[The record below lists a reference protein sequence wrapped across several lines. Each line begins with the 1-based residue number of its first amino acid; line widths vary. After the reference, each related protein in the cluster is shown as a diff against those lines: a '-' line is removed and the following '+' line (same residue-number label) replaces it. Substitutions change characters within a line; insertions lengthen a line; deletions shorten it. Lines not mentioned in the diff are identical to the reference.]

1 MFTDK
6 RMLYAAD
13 ADGSNVK
20 KIWEA
25 PQSVDGVRFSPN
37 GRELTVSLWTSKNPS
52 RLWRL
57 KANGEG
63 AHPLLPNWPAKAE
76 QWGAQWTP
84 DGRHFIFSSDSEG
97 RPNVYELVAPR
108 WFEFWKKPVAVR
120 ITGNQIPIVAS
131 APARDSNHLFVLGTS
146 VQGAMQA
153 LDPRT
158 GRLEPYLGGLSA
170 SEFVISPDRQWMAY
184 TEFPTGHLWKSKIDG
199 SQPIQLTNS
208 DTGSVR
214 WSPDGKSL
222 VYTDGYKLHLISADG
237 GAPETLIATGEY
249 DVMPSWSPDGK
260 SIAFSYYNFTD
271 QPQDGIFTVELASRK
286 VSMMPHTL
294 GFGLPSW
301 SPNGRYLLAFAEQP
315 SRMML
320 YSANTRT

>member
-1 MFTDK
+1 
-6 RMLYAAD
+6 
-13 ADGSNVK
+13 
-20 KIWEA
+20 
-25 PQSVDGVRFSPN
+25 
-37 GRELTVSLWTSKNPS
+37 
-52 RLWRL
+52 
-57 KANGEG
+57 
-63 AHPLLPNWPAKAE
+63 
-76 QWGAQWTP
+76 
-84 DGRHFIFSSDSEG
+84 
-97 RPNVYELVAPR
+97 VAPR

-237 GAPETLIATGEY
+237 GAPETLIATGEHE
-249 DVMPSWSPDGK
+249 VMPSWSPDGK